1 MKMLSVGP
9 ALKYRASQVLKS
21 VLRDLIPELILGQKR
36 HIHMGPFG
44 NGLGVMIWYGYTPS
58 AWSVRQTLMRGTQ
71 KRAEILL
78 VLVRGLD
85 WTTPIIFSCSST
97 FRCT

>member
-1 MKMLSVGP
+1 MKMSSVGT
-9 ALKYRASQVLKS
+9 ALKYRVSYELKS
-21 VLRDLIPELILGQKR
+21 VLRDLIPELSLSQKR

-44 NGLGVMIWYGYTPS
+44 NDSGVTMWYGYIPS
-58 AWSVRQTLMRGTQ
+58 AFGVRQTLMRGTQ

-78 VLVRGLD
+78 VTVRALH
-85 WTTPIIFSCSST
+85 WTMTIMFSSSST